1 MKEQQTKTTPLIVHS
16 DWTRDWGGQ
25 EMRTLCE
32 LQEMKKL
39 GFRTGLIV
47 PQESELANR
56 AKGMDIPVY
65 PVPFTSKFCLPS
77 WKALFRVL
85 RTIRPDVLNTHSS
98 EDSWM
103 AGCAARLCGVP
114 LIARTRHVLAPISS
128 AVSYNLF
135 PHVIFACSESIR
147 DQLIQQGV
155 KKDLIIVQ
163 NTGIDEERFQYNK
176 SDRDAIR
183 RQYGIADDEILV
195 GNVAFL
201 RHYKGHPFIIETA
214 TTMPN
219 QYKFMLVGEGG
230 ERPHLEKMIRDKG
243 LEDRFI
249 LAGHTEQP
257 EKYFSAFDMIFF
269 SSNESEGISQ
279 SFIQGL
285 LYGLP
290 VLAVRT
296 PSILEPLNL
305 VQHHATVEY
314 GDVTS
319 AGEALVSLSNFLQRD
334 DQAIEN
340 QRHAVAAKYGLKAMV
355 DNILLVYAQSGVSV

>member
-1 MKEQQTKTTPLIVHS
+1 
-16 DWTRDWGGQ
+16 
-25 EMRTLCE
+25 MRTLCE

-47 PQESELANR
+47 PEDSELARR

-65 PVPFTSKFCLPS
+65 PVPFTSKFCLTS
-77 WKALFRVL
+77 WKSLFRIL
-85 RTIRPDVLNTHSS
+85 RSIRPDVLNTHSS

-103 AGCAARLCGVP
+103 AGCAARICGVP

-147 DQLIQQGV
+147 DQLVRQGV
-155 KKDLIIVQ
+155 KKDLVVVQ
-163 NTGIDEERFQYNK
+163 NTGIDEERFRYDSSN
-176 SDRDAIR
+176 REAIR
-183 RQYGIADDEILV
+183 KQYGVADDEILV

-214 TTMPN
+214 ATMPDK
-219 QYKFMLVGEGG
+219 YKFMLVGEGG
-230 ERPHLEKMIRDKG
+230 ERPHLEQMIREKQ

-249 LAGHTEQP
+249 LAGHTEEP

-279 SFIQGL
+279 SFVQGL

-305 VQHHATVEY
+305 VQHHATVDY
-314 GDVTS
+314 GDVRSAHDALLSLTS
-319 AGEALVSLSNFLQRD
+319 CLLRHE
-334 DQAIEN
+334 QAIVE
-340 QRHAVAAKYGLKAMV
+340 QRHAVSTKYGLKSMME
-355 DNILLVYAQSGVSV
+355 NILSVYSRYGISL